1 MIVNKLHCMYCIF
14 KRPMS
19 DHWVALSVIKSLMLG
34 DFINVSLANK
44 NTYLK
49 AVNVS
54 ADVVNDV

>member
-1 MIVNKLHCMYCIF
+1 MIDKYTALYVLYFHRTGVRSLGGIV
-14 KRPMS
+14 S
-19 DHWVALSVIKSLMLG
+19 DVMLG

-44 NTYLK
+44 ITYLK

>member
-1 MIVNKLHCMYCIF
+1 MYCIF
-14 KRPMS
+14 IGPVS
-19 DHWVALSVIKSLMLG
+19 DHWVALSVMKSLMLG

-49 AVNVS
+49 AVNVF